1 MTGDDIG
8 AVIAAMLDEQIT
20 RGLEVRLFEEAL
32 ADFCDAKYA
41 VACSSGTMALWLA
54 CRAAGLGPGDRCVV
68 PANTFIATANA
79 PRECGAEVWVGDI
92 GRETWLLSELP
103 PTGAEAVIAI
113 DYAGMPC
120 NRHDY
125 TAYCDENDAYLI
137 VDACHSLGGRYCGRP
152 VGGCGSWASM
162 TCFSFHPSKL
172 ITTGEGG
179 AIVTDNERLFN
190 MLRRYRD
197 NGRPG
202 FSGLNCHMPDIN
214 AALGRSQLKRA
225 NELLGRRRHVA
236 HRYVSN
242 LMGEEGVRLGRRR
255 HVAHRYVS
263 NLMGEEGVRLQ
274 AAPHGSVSAHHIMP
288 IWLEPDM
295 YDSRVVAASLLEQ
308 GIETR
313 HMYQPIK
320 PGNRNAEDFY
330 QGCLVLPLFPEMTLD
345 QVDYVCEALIAE
357 LLRQRRS
364 K

>member
-1 MTGDDIG
+1 
-8 AVIAAMLDEQIT
+8 MLDEQIT
-20 RGLEVRLFEEAL
+20 RGQEVRLFEHAL

-68 PANTFIATANA
+68 PANTFVATANA

-103 PTGAEAVIAI
+103 PTGAGAVIAV

-125 TAYCDENDAYLI
+125 TAYCDTHGSYFI
-137 VDACHSLGGRYCGRP
+137 IDACHSLGGRYHGRP
-152 VGGCGSWASM
+152 VGGCQSWASM

-179 AIVTDNERLFN
+179 AVVTDDDRLFGR
-190 MLRRYRD
+190 LRRYRD

-202 FSGLNCHMPDIN
+202 ASGLNCHMPDIN

-242 LMGEEGVRLGRRR
+242 LMGEEGVRL
-255 HVAHRYVS
+255 
-263 NLMGEEGVRLQ
+263 Q

-288 IWLEPDM
+288 TWLEPDM
-295 YDSRVVAASLLEQ
+295 YDSRVVAASLLER

-320 PGNRNAEDFY
+320 SGSRNAEDFY

-345 QVDYVCEALIAE
+345 QVDYVCEALIEE